1 MATKYGFN
9 ITIGADTTAFSNA
22 LKKLNEPIRQAQNDI
37 KRLNDGLKLNP
48 GNADLLA
55 TKYNQLGQSV
65 TELTRKYEQLKM
77 ARTTLEREANG
88 NYTEEQWK
96 TLQKLNGE
104 IAVTREEL
112 IQAKKEY
119 ESFGSVGLQQV
130 SALGSKMKEIG
141 DSIADVGRQLIGV
154 STAVAGVFGVGINYN
169 IEIEKTTRAFEVFTG
184 SVEEAEEI
192 VSKIRKDSKESI
204 FDTTSLLNANKLL
217 VASGIDAEKSR
228 KAINDMADVL
238 ALAGGS
244 NDELNRMAYNL
255 QQIANNGKA
264 TARDIR
270 QFGDA
275 GIPIYKMLSDS
286 LGLTN
291 EEVREMDITFDA
303 LAETFAKATEEGSKF
318 ANGQKIIAETTGGSI
333 NVLKKNFTE
342 ALGGLTETLMPTI
355 TNVINK
361 VNEFLV
367 TLQNLDPG
375 TKKIITNIGLFLI
388 VIAPA
393 LIIIGKV
400 ISSIG
405 IILTL
410 IPQIVGVLGVLF
422 TNVKYVISGI
432 GVILK
437 GLFTL
442 IMAHPVI
449 LVITA
454 IVGVL
459 IVLYNKCEWFREAVN
474 NVIKKILVFIMDLGD
489 KLKTFFTETIP
500 NFIKKAIEVFQNL
513 PYYIGL
519 AMGWVLG
526 KIIDFGKDAW
536 NWVTQKLP
544 EIIHGIIDWFKT
556 LPQRIPEI
564 IDSVYNKFLE
574 LKDKMLEVGKNIVE
588 GLWNGIKNAK
598 DWLFGKIGSFVT
610 NIVQGFKEGLGIH
623 SPSKVFE
630 EVIGK
635 NIALGIGEGFEDNL
649 GKISKDMV
657 AQVNG
662 IASDIN
668 VKGAEGVTLNFY
680 PQQMTEGDLEM
691 AFNYVNRRFG
701 TQY

>member
-9 ITIGADTTAFSNA
+9 ITIGADTSPFNTA
-22 LKKLNEPIRQAQNDI
+22 LKNLNKPIKEVQDSL

-48 GNADLLA
+48 TNTDILS
-55 TKYNQLGQSV
+55 TKYERLGQSV
-65 TELTRKYEQLKM
+65 TELTRKYEQLKQ

-88 NYTEEQWK
+88 NYTEEQWI

-112 IQAKKEY
+112 IKAKKEY
-119 ESFGSVGLQQV
+119 DGFGSVGVQQI
-130 SALGSKMKEIG
+130 SAVGDKMKDLG
-141 DSIADVGRQLIGV
+141 DKISDVGAKLSVV
-154 STAVAGVFGVGINYN
+154 STAVAGVMGIGINYN
-169 IEIEKTTRAFEVFTG
+169 IEIEKATRSFEVFTG
-184 SVEEAEEI
+184 SAEQAQEI
-192 VSKIRKDSKESI
+192 VSKIREDSKQSI

-217 VASGIDAEKSR
+217 VASGVDADKARKS
-228 KAINDMADVL
+228 INDMADIL
-238 ALAGGS
+238 ALAGGG

-286 LGLTN
+286 LGLTT
-291 EEVREMDITFDA
+291 EQVKDMDITFDA
-303 LAETFAKATEEGSKF
+303 LAETFAKATEEGGKF
-318 ANGQKIIAETTGGSI
+318 ANGQKIIAETTGGATQ
-333 NVLKKNFTE
+333 VVKKNFNE
-342 ALGGLTETLMPTI
+342 AIGGLTETLMPTI
-355 TNVINK
+355 TEIINK

-367 TLQNLDPG
+367 KLQELDPH
-375 TKKIITNIGLFLI
+375 TKDIITKIGVFL
-388 VIAPA
+388 VVAGPA
-393 LIIIGKV
+393 LIIIGKI

-405 IILTL
+405 AILTYM
-410 IPQIVGVLGVLF
+410 PQIVSALGVLF

-459 IVLYNKCEWFREAVN
+459 IVLYNKCEWFRDAVN
-474 NVIKKILVFIMDLGD
+474 TIVGKIWDFVKGLGEN
-489 KLKTFFTETIP
+489 LKTFFTETIP
-500 NFIKKAIEVFQNL
+500 NFIQFVINVFNNL
-513 PYYIGL
+513 PTYIGL
-519 AMGWVLG
+519 AMGLLLK
-526 KIIDFGKDAW
+526 KILEFGTNAW

-544 EIIHGIIDWFKT
+544 EIINGIIDWFKT

-574 LKDKMLEVGKNIVE
+574 LKDKMLDVGKNIVE

-610 NIVQGFKEGLGIH
+610 NIVDGFKAGLGIH

-680 PQQMTEGDLEM
+680 PQQMTEADLEM

-701 TQY
+701 VQY